1 MVLGHLWSL
10 ACEMQFYLL
19 APLIFLGGGATAGR
33 RILVFG
39 SILFLLLLLGATEAF
54 ISKDPFSGKKYH
66 FEFAV
71 WPMMLGFFCEYKKNW
86 FTMIPA
92 RLTNWTLWFAMSVCI
107 ACLVPMLLGLNV
119 KLLVIAG
126 GTFLLLP
133 CLLMYVGGKKFDHRS
148 GEVLHWLGVRT
159 YSIYLWQQPFTLC
172 FFLPVHWWPV
182 GALASIGVGA
192 LWFRWFERPF
202 LSVARQ
208 GAGGRR

>member
-1 MVLGHLWSL
+1 M
-10 ACEMQFYLL
+10 
-19 APLIFLGGGATAGR
+19 
-33 RILVFG
+33 
-39 SILFLLLLLGATEAF
+39 LLGASEAF

-92 RLTNWTLWFAMSVCI
+92 RFTNWALWLALSV
-107 ACLVPMLLGLNV
+107 CLVPMLLGLNA

-133 CLLMYVGGKKFDHRS
+133 CLLMYVGGKSLDHRS
-148 GEVLHWLGVRT
+148 GKVLHWLGVRT
-159 YSIYLWQQPFTLC
+159 YSIYLWQQPFTIC
-172 FFLPVHWWPV
+172 FFLPVFWWPV
-182 GALASIGVGA
+182 GALASIGIGA
-192 LWFRWFERPF
+192 LWFRWFELPF